1 MKWHRIYAI
10 ILRHFYI
17 LRRSPDRMSEAF
29 YWPTIDILI
38 WGLTSLYFSK
48 TSNVPHFVL
57 LIISGII
64 FWTVIWRGQQEITMS
79 LLEDLWNKNLVN
91 IFVAPLT
98 LTEWIVAIII
108 GGIIKTAMSFFFATV
123 LALILYKT
131 SIFYYGFYLLPFLL
145 LIILTAWSVGFFV
158 AGLILR
164 YSTKIQTLAW
174 SLIAIIAPFSAIYYS
189 LSTLPLW
196 AQKIAL
202 FIPTTY
208 VFEGMREVIQKGTL
222 DPVKLYVSLVLNIIY
237 LILSLIYLK
246 KSFNRVLEKGLVK
259 VY

>member
-1 MKWHRIYAI
+1 MKFHRIYAV

-38 WGLTSLYFSK
+38 WGLTSLYFSR
-48 TSNVPHFVL
+48 TSNIPHIV
-57 LIISGII
+57 LIILSGII
-64 FWTVIWRGQQEITMS
+64 FWTFIWRGQNEITMS
-79 LLEDLWNKNLVN
+79 LLEELWNKNLVN

-98 LTEWIVAIII
+98 LSEWIIAVLI
-108 GGIIKTAMSFFFATV
+108 GGLIKTGMSFFFV
-123 LALILYKT
+123 IILSLILYKT
-131 SIFYYGFYLLPFLL
+131 SVFYYGFYLLPFLL
-145 LIILTAWSVGFFV
+145 LFILTAWSVGFFV

-174 SLIAIIAPFSAIYYS
+174 SMIAVISPFSAAYYS

-196 AQKIAL
+196 AQKVAL
-202 FIPTTY
+202 FIPTSY
-208 VFEGMREVIQKGTL
+208 VFEAMREVIQKGTL
-222 DPVKLYVSLVLNIIY
+222 DPHKLFVSFLLNAVYLLLSLV
-237 LILSLIYLK
+237 YLK
-246 KSFNRVLEKGLVK
+246 KSFDKVLEKGLVK